1 VQRVPGRRDAEGRH
15 LGSLGLAYAALGDA
29 RRAIECYEQHAGIA
43 REIGDRRGESNAS
56 WNLGLAYE
64 KQERYA
70 EACALMQ
77 ITVDFER
84 AIGHPDAE
92 PDATR
97 LAEVC
102 AKAK

>member
-1 VQRVPGRRDAEGRH
+1 MCIRD
-15 LGSLGLAYAALGDA
+15 S
-29 RRAIECYEQHAGIA
+29 
-43 REIGDRRGESNAS
+43 REIGDRRGEGIAS

-77 ITVDFER
+77 VTVDFER

-92 PDATR
+92 PDAEH
-97 LAEVC
+97 LVQVC
-102 AKAK
+102 AKADG